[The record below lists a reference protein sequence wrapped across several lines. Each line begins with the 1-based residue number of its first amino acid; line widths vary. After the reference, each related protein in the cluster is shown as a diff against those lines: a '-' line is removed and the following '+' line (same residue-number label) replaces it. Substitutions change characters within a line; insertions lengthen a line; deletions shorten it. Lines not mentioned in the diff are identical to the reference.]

1 MAAVGQVITVGT
13 TATLIFE
20 VVDEQTYA
28 GMSNPAAN
36 VFKSGT
42 QSDPLPMLL
51 VFPASTSV
59 FLGGSTV
66 TASGGGVG
74 ANINGVTS
82 LAYNCIAGDSLY
94 GIVATSTAAIQLLVL
109 RQ

>member
-1 MAAVGQVITVGT
+1 MAAVGQVVTVNT
-13 TATLIFE
+13 TATLIFQ

-28 GMSNPAAN
+28 GLTSPAAN
-36 VFKSGT
+36 IFKAGT
-42 QSDPLPMLL
+42 PGDVLPILL
-51 VFPASTSV
+51 VFPASTSI
-59 FLGGSTV
+59 FLGGSGV
-66 TASGGGVG
+66 TASSTGVG

-82 LAYNCIAGDSLY
+82 LSYNCVGGDSLY